1 MSNES
6 KEERLGEIKEG
17 WENDYEQAIR
27 ERPERK
33 QKFENLSWIKV
44 KPLYTPSDVEGFDY
58 EKDLGFPG
66 RYPYTRGVYTTMYR
80 VRPWTVRQV
89 IGYGGGLES
98 SQRLKFMEQHGQT
111 GFSIVFDH
119 ATNMGIDSDEEVAE
133 GFVGREG
140 THIDTL
146 EDMRDLL
153 KDVDMEKGG
162 INIITSHPAILA
174 MVVAVAEERGID
186 LRNLSGTI
194 QNYPVIGHTMGS
206 CSELYAYGGAPHY
219 SKRFCIDIVEY
230 CARNLPRWNSVSVAV
245 RNTREAGCTAVQEIA
260 FGIGSALA
268 VIKGCRERGID
279 VDYIAP
285 RISFF
290 LNSHRDLFE
299 EVAKFRAMRR
309 LWARILREDMGAK
322 NPSSW
327 KMRFHCQ
334 TSGDAMTY
342 QQPLVNIIRGTLHG
356 LAAVLGGCQSLH
368 INSADEGFAIPA
380 EETAKL
386 SLRTHQVILEESGVA
401 DTIDPLAGSYYVEW
415 LTNKLED
422 EARNI
427 LNRINSIGDWW
438 EPKVQEWVSRE
449 IADAS
454 YRFQKEVETGD
465 RVMIGVNKYVEEA
478 KYPFPLWKE
487 DKDFVRNQRER
498 LNRVKRRRD
507 MKKLEDV
514 SNNLISSCKGG
525 ANILPATIDAVKAYM
540 TIGEITKIYGE
551 NSK

>member
-1 MSNES
+1 MSGNNNQKRLREMT
-6 KEERLGEIKEG
+6 ER
-17 WENDYEQAIR
+17 WEREYERSTEKRR
-27 ERPERK
+27 ERKER
-33 QKFENLSWIKV
+33 FENLSWIEV
-44 KPLYTPSDVEGFDY
+44 KPLYTPGDVEELDY

-66 RYPYTRGVYTTMYR
+66 EYPYTRGVYHTMYR

-89 IGYGGGLES
+89 VGYGGGLES
-98 SQRLKFMEQHGQT
+98 SQRLKFMEEHGQT

-119 ATNMGIDSDEEVAE
+119 PTNSGLDSDEEVAE

-140 THIDTL
+140 TAIDTL
-146 EDMRDLL
+146 QDMRDLL

-162 INIITSHPAILA
+162 INIIALHPALLA
-174 MVVAVAEERGID
+174 MVVAVAQERGID
-186 LRNLSGTI
+186 LRNLSGTL
-194 QNYPVIGHTMGS
+194 QNYPMIGHTMGS
-206 CSELYAYGGAPHY
+206 FSDRYGASRFY

-245 RNTREAGCTAVQEIA
+245 RNTREAGCNAVQEIA
-260 FGIGSALA
+260 FGIGPALA

-279 VDYIAP
+279 VDEIAP

-309 LWARILREDMGAK
+309 LWARILREDIGAK
-322 NPSSW
+322 NPRSW
-327 KMRFHCQ
+327 QMRFHCQ

-342 QQPLVNIIRGTLHG
+342 QQPLVNIVRGTLHG

-368 INSADEGFAIPA
+368 INSADEGFAIPI

-422 EARNI
+422 EARSI
-427 LNRINSIGDWW
+427 LNTLDSMGDWW
-438 EPKVQEWVSRE
+438 DVKVREWVSRE
-449 IADAS
+449 IALSS
-454 YRFQKEVETGD
+454 YRFQKEVESGD
-465 RVMIGVNKYVEEA
+465 RVTIGVNKYVEEA
-478 KYPFPLWKE
+478 KYPFPIWRE
-487 DKDFVRNQRER
+487 DKNFIKKQRER
-498 LNRVKRRRD
+498 LNKVKRQRD
-507 MKKLEDV
+507 IKRWEDAA
-514 SNNLISSCKGG
+514 NALRYACKNG
-525 ANILPATIDAVKAYM
+525 ANVLPATIDAVKSYM
-540 TIGEITKIYGE
+540 TIGEITKIYVE
-551 NSK
+551 DS

>member
-1 MSNES
+1 M
-6 KEERLGEIKEG
+6 KDQ
-17 WENDYEQAIR
+17 WEKHYEQAMR

-33 QKFENLSWIKV
+33 QRFENLSWIKV

-58 EKDLGFPG
+58 GKDLGFPG
-66 RYPYTRGVYTTMYR
+66 QYPCTRGVYTTMYR

-89 IGYGGGLES
+89 IGYGGGVES
-98 SQRLKFMEQHGQT
+98 SQRFKFMEEHGQT

-119 ATNMGIDSDEEVAE
+119 PTNMGLDSDEEVAE

-140 THIDTL
+140 THVDTL

-153 KDVDMEKGG
+153 ENVDMEEGG
-162 INIITSHPAILA
+162 INIITAHPAILA
-174 MVVAVAEERGID
+174 MVVAVADERGID

-219 SKRFCIDIVEY
+219 SKRFCIDTVEY

-268 VIKGCRERGID
+268 VIKGCAERGID
-279 VDYIAP
+279 VDEIAP

-290 LNSHRDLFE
+290 LNSHRDFFE
-299 EVAKFRAMRR
+299 EIAKFRAMRR
-309 LWARILREDMGAK
+309 LWARILREEIGAK
-322 NPSSW
+322 DPRSW
-327 KMRFHCQ
+327 QMRFHCQ

-342 QQPLVNIIRGTLHG
+342 QQPLVNITRGTLYG

-368 INSADEGFAIPA
+368 INSADEGLSIPI

-427 LNRINSIGDWW
+427 LNKIDSMGDWW

-454 YRFQKEVETGD
+454 YRFQREVETGD
-465 RVMIGVNKYVEEA
+465 RVMIGVNKYVEET
-478 KYPFPLWKE
+478 KYPFPLWRE
-487 DKDFVRNQRER
+487 DKDFAKKQRER
-498 LNRVKRRRD
+498 LSKVKRQRD
-507 MKKLEDV
+507 MKRWEEAA
-514 SNNLISSCKGG
+514 NNLRDACKNG
-525 ANILPATIDAVKAYM
+525 ANALPPTIDAVKTYM
-540 TIGEITKIYGE
+540 TIGEITKIYGQK
-551 NSK
+551 S

>member
-1 MSNES
+1 MSGKNN
-6 KEERLGEIKEG
+6 EERLREMTEG
-17 WENDYEQAIR
+17 WEREYEKSI
-27 ERPERK
+27 EEKPERK
-33 QKFENLSWIKV
+33 ERFENLSWIKV
-44 KPLYTPSDVEGFDY
+44 KPLYTPCDVEGLDY
-58 EKDLGFPG
+58 ERDLGFPG
-66 RYPYTRGVYTTMYR
+66 RYPYTRGVHSTMYR

-98 SQRLKFMEQHGQT
+98 SQRLKFMEEHGQT

-119 ATNMGIDSDEEVAE
+119 PTNVGLDSDEEAAE

-140 THIDTL
+140 TAIDTIQ
-146 EDMRDLL
+146 DMRDLL

-162 INIITSHPAILA
+162 INIIAVHPALLA

-186 LRNLSGTI
+186 LRNLSGTL
-194 QNYPVIGHTMGS
+194 QNYPMIGHTMGS
-206 CSELYAYGGAPHY
+206 FSDVYGSTNFY

-245 RNTREAGCTAVQEIA
+245 RNTREAGCSAVQEIA
-260 FGIGSALA
+260 FGIGPALA
-268 VIKGCRERGID
+268 VISGCRERGID
-279 VDYIAP
+279 VDDIAP

-309 LWARILREDMGAK
+309 LWARILKEDLGAK
-322 NPSSW
+322 DPRSW
-327 KMRFHCQ
+327 QMRFHCQ

-342 QQPLVNIIRGTLHG
+342 QQPLVNVVRGTLHG

-368 INSADEGFAIPA
+368 INSADEGFAIPI

-427 LNRINSIGDWW
+427 LNTLDSMGDWW
-438 EPKVQEWVSRE
+438 DVKVREWVSRE
-449 IADAS
+449 IGDSS
-454 YRFQKEVETGD
+454 YRFQKEVESGD
-465 RVMIGVNKYVEEA
+465 RVTVGVNKYVEEA
-478 KYPFPLWKE
+478 KYPFPIWRE
-487 DKDFVRNQRER
+487 DKDFIKKQLER
-498 LNRVKRRRD
+498 LNKVKRQRD
-507 MKKLEDV
+507 MKRWEEASDALRHA
-514 SNNLISSCKGG
+514 CKNG

-540 TIGEITKIYGE
+540 TIGEITKVYAE
-551 NSK
+551 NS

>member
-1 MSNES
+1 M
-6 KEERLGEIKEG
+6 KEQ
-17 WENDYEQAIR
+17 WEKDYERSIT
-27 ERPERK
+27 ENPENK
-33 QKFENLSWIKV
+33 QEYENLSWIKI
-44 KPLYTPSDVEGFDY
+44 KSLYTPSDIDGFDY
-58 EKDLGFPG
+58 ERDLGFPG
-66 RYPYTRGVYTTMYR
+66 QYPYTRGVYTTMYR
-80 VRPWTVRQV
+80 VRPWTTRQV

-98 SQRLKFMEQHGQT
+98 SKRLKFMEQHGQT

-119 ATNMGIDSDEEVAE
+119 ATNLGIDSDEEVAE

-153 KDVDMEKGG
+153 KDVDMAKGG
-162 INIITSHPAILA
+162 LNIITPHPALLG
-174 MVVAVAEERGID
+174 MVIAVAEERGID

-194 QNYPVIGHTMGS
+194 QNYPIIGHTIGS
-206 CSELYAYGGAPHY
+206 SSELSAYGGAPHY

-230 CARNLPRWNSVSVAV
+230 CVRNMPRWNSVSVAV

-268 VIKGCRERGID
+268 VIKGCRERKID
-279 VDYIAP
+279 VDEIAP

-309 LWARILREDMGAK
+309 LWARIIKVDMGAK
-322 NPSSW
+322 NPNSW
-327 KMRFHCQ
+327 RMRFHCQ

-342 QQPLVNIIRGTLHG
+342 QQPLVNIIRGTLYG

-368 INSADEGFAIPA
+368 INSTDEGFAIPI

-386 SLRTHQVILEESGVA
+386 SLRTHQVIFEESGVA

-415 LTNKLED
+415 LTNKLEA

-427 LNRINSIGDWW
+427 LNQMNLMGDWW
-438 EPKVQEWVSRE
+438 DPRVREWVSRQ

-454 YRFQKEVETGD
+454 YRFQREVETAD
-465 RVMIGVNKYVEEA
+465 RVIIGVNKYVDEA
-478 KYPFPLWKE
+478 KYPFHLWRE
-487 DKDFVRNQRER
+487 DKDFVRKQRER
-498 LNRVKRRRD
+498 LNRVKRHRD
-507 MKKLEDV
+507 MEKLEGA
-514 SNNLISSCKGG
+514 SNNLISSCKNGV
-525 ANILPATIDAVKAYM
+525 NILPATIDAVKAYM
-540 TIGEITKIYGE
+540 TIGEITKIYVE
-551 NSK
+551 NSKLEQ

>member
-1 MSNES
+1 MSNEI
-6 KEERLGEIKEG
+6 KEESLGEMKEQ
-17 WENDYEQAIR
+17 WKKHYEQAIR

-33 QKFENLSWIKV
+33 ERFENLSWIKV

-58 EKDLGFPG
+58 GKDLGFPG
-66 RYPYTRGVYTTMYR
+66 QYPCTRGVYTTMYR

-89 IGYGGGLES
+89 IGYGGGVES
-98 SQRLKFMEQHGQT
+98 SQRFKFMEEHGQT

-119 ATNMGIDSDEEVAE
+119 PTNMGLDSDEEVAE

-140 THIDTL
+140 THVDTL

-153 KDVDMEKGG
+153 EDVDMEEGG
-162 INIITSHPAILA
+162 INIITAHPAILA
-174 MVVAVAEERGID
+174 MVVAVADERGID

-219 SKRFCIDIVEY
+219 SKRFCIDTVEY

-268 VIKGCRERGID
+268 VIKGCAERGID
-279 VDYIAP
+279 VDEIAP

-290 LNSHRDLFE
+290 LNSHRDFFE
-299 EVAKFRAMRR
+299 EIAKFRAMRR
-309 LWARILREDMGAK
+309 LWARILREEIGAK
-322 NPSSW
+322 DPRSW
-327 KMRFHCQ
+327 QMRFHCQ

-342 QQPLVNIIRGTLHG
+342 QQPLVNITRGTLHG

-368 INSADEGFAIPA
+368 INSADEGLSIPI

-386 SLRTHQVILEESGVA
+386 SLRTHQVILEESGAA
-401 DTIDPLAGSYYVEW
+401 DVIDPLAGSYYVEW

-422 EARNI
+422 EARSI
-427 LNRINSIGDWW
+427 LDKIKSMGDWW
-438 EPKVQEWVSRE
+438 EPKVREWVSRE

-454 YRFQKEVETGD
+454 YRFQREVETGD
-465 RVMIGVNKYVEEA
+465 RVMIGVNKYVEET
-478 KYPFPLWKE
+478 KYPFPLWRE
-487 DKDFVRNQRER
+487 DKDFVKKQRER
-498 LNRVKRRRD
+498 LNKVKRQRD
-507 MKKLEDV
+507 MKRWEETA
-514 SNNLISSCKGG
+514 NNLRNACKNG
-525 ANILPATIDAVKAYM
+525 ANALPPTIDAVKAYM
-540 TIGEITKIYGE
+540 TIGEITKIYGQE
-551 NSK
+551 S

>member
-1 MSNES
+1 MSGDNNQKRLREMT
-6 KEERLGEIKEG
+6 ERWEREYERSIKKG
-17 WENDYEQAIR
+17 R
-27 ERPERK
+27 ERKER
-33 QKFENLSWIKV
+33 FENLSWIKV
-44 KPLYTPSDVEGFDY
+44 KPLYTPGDVEELNY

-66 RYPYTRGVYTTMYR
+66 GYPYTRGIYSTMYR

-89 IGYGGGLES
+89 VGYGGGLES
-98 SQRLKFMEQHGQT
+98 SQRLKFMEEHGQT

-119 ATNMGIDSDEEVAE
+119 PTNSGLDSDEDVAE

-140 THIDTL
+140 TAIDTL
-146 EDMRDLL
+146 QDMRDLL

-162 INIITSHPAILA
+162 INIIALHPALLA
-174 MVVAVAEERGID
+174 MVVAVAQERGID
-186 LRNLSGTI
+186 LRNLSGTL
-194 QNYPVIGHTMGS
+194 QNYPMIGHTMGS
-206 CSELYAYGGAPHY
+206 SSDRYGATKFY

-245 RNTREAGCTAVQEIA
+245 RNTREAGCNAVQEIA
-260 FGIGSALA
+260 FGIGPALA
-268 VIKGCRERGID
+268 IIKGCRERGID
-279 VDYIAP
+279 VDEIAP

-309 LWARILREDMGAK
+309 LWARILREDIGAK
-322 NPSSW
+322 NPRSW
-327 KMRFHCQ
+327 QMRFHCQ

-342 QQPLVNIIRGTLHG
+342 QQPLVNIVRGTLHG

-368 INSADEGFAIPA
+368 INSADEGFAIPI

-386 SLRTHQVILEESGVA
+386 SLRTHQAILEESGVA

-427 LNRINSIGDWW
+427 LNTLDSMGDWW
-438 EPKVQEWVSRE
+438 DVKVREWVSRE
-449 IADAS
+449 IAHSS

-465 RVMIGVNKYVEEA
+465 RVTIGVNKYVEEA
-478 KYPFPLWKE
+478 KYPFPIWRE
-487 DKDFVRNQRER
+487 DKDFVKKQRER
-498 LNRVKRRRD
+498 LNKVKRQRD
-507 MKKLEDV
+507 MKTWEDAA
-514 SNNLISSCKGG
+514 NALRDACKNS
-525 ANILPATIDAVKAYM
+525 ANVLPATIDAVKAYM

-551 NSK
+551 DS